1 MKIYSLLYL
10 RITYFPP
17 LSASCN
23 CFKHRSIFLS
33 LTCEPYLDDEQGSNR
48 NGKQGC
54 VSNVKTEVES
64 SLVISSLTFSFL
76 DSFTFSTFSLISPLA
91 NLRYVYA
98 TLNKPRLIE
107 PRFFYRTSKRI
118 ELSLATAV
126 QFFVQLPLR
135 LIFISSASSAWQQ
148 LLQLAHI
155 LAIGGLIT
163 SAISCSL
170 TATAGTR
177 LPSPPILKATRSFL
191 HIAYT
196 SCASGIEFH
205 FTVIYEKF
213 LVMQCD
219 PQTDCFNGLL
229 TQLAGE

>member
-148 LLQLAHI
+148 LLQLA
-155 LAIGGLIT
+155 
-163 SAISCSL
+163 SAHLSHRWTNHQRHQLQSYSNGWHSIAFTTHSEGHAKLFAYCVYVMCVRDRVSL
-170 TATAGTR
+170 HGN
-177 LPSPPILKATRSFL
+177 I
-191 HIAYT
+191 
-196 SCASGIEFH
+196 
-205 FTVIYEKF
+205 
-213 LVMQCD
+213 
-219 PQTDCFNGLL
+219 
-229 TQLAGE
+229 